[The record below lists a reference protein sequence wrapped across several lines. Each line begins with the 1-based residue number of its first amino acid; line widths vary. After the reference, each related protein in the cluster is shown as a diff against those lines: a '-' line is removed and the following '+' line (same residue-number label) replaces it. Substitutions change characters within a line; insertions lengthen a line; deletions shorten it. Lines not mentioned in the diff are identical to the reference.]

1 MMPFYD
7 AGQKRQT
14 EDQSDTGVES
24 DKLDC
29 SAANLHP
36 GDKSAVKLDLSE
48 MDALPLEE
56 AAEQLN
62 CSPDDLVLRYKHGEF
77 KGFVDKDGLFIYIQ
91 ESSAAGEAPNR
102 GPDQTV
108 IDYQRVEIN
117 RLLKTI
123 RDLKSEKDRIYRL
136 LEREQELRLGLQHT
150 IERLSARPSLAA
162 PERDMKTID
171 RYPDGSPKPILSE
184 QHIDIE
190 DYRRA
195 KR

>member
-1 MMPFYD
+1 MPFYG
-7 AGQKRQT
+7 AGSKRHTT
-14 EDQSDTGVES
+14 EMADPALDRERSD
-24 DKLDC
+24 D
-29 SAANLHP
+29 SAANLNAD
-36 GDKSAVKLDLSE
+36 GDSAVKLDLSE

-56 AAEQLN
+56 AAEFLN
-62 CSPDDLVLRYKHGEF
+62 CSSDDLVLRYKHGEF
-77 KGFVDKDGLFIYIQ
+77 KGFIDKDGLFIYIQ
-91 ESSAAGEAPNR
+91 ETSKAGEEAEK
-102 GPDQTV
+102 GADQTV
-108 IDYQRVEIN
+108 IDYQRIEIN
-117 RLLKTI
+117 RLLKTV
-123 RDLKSEKDRIYRL
+123 RDLKNEKDRIYRL

-150 IERLSARPSLAA
+150 IERLSERPSLAA

>member
-1 MMPFYD
+1 MPFYS

-14 EDQSDTGVES
+14 ADQTDTHVAS
-24 DKLDC
+24 DKLDRG
-29 SAANLHP
+29 AANLDS
-36 GDKSAVKLDLSE
+36 GKNRAGKLDLSE

-62 CSPDDLVLRYKHGEF
+62 CSPDDLVLRYRHGEF
-77 KGFVDKDGLFIYIQ
+77 RGFIDKDGLFIYIQ
-91 ESSAAGEAPNR
+91 GSSSDSEDLDR
-102 GPDQTV
+102 DPDQTV

-136 LEREQELRLGLQHT
+136 LEREQELRLGLQRT
-150 IERLSARPSLAA
+150 IERLSGRPSLAA